1 MMIEEEEKKVK
12 NKKAKRA
19 RQDATGADQR
29 IIWLSSA
36 PSTRSVPQRYVE
48 IVSLNIP
55 PPNVEPGANQTTL
68 N

>member
-1 MMIEEEEKKVK
+1 MMIEEEEEKVK

-19 RQDATGADQR
+19 RQDAIGADQR

-55 PPNVEPGANQTTL
+55 PPNVEPGANQTIL

>member
-1 MMIEEEEKKVK
+1 MMIEEEEEKVK

-19 RQDATGADQR
+19 RQDAIGADQR

-55 PPNVEPGANQTTL
+55 PPNVELGASQTIL